1 VIAMMSGMHPDADDP
16 AAEERLRA
24 PAGLLDRLRADPA
37 RAPETIALAA
47 SEQHAPSARAW
58 AATQTARYGHDP
70 AEMARR
76 AKRQHAT
83 LARVGGAVTGL
94 GGFVGIVPDM
104 VGLAWIKSRLVFY
117 VAAAYGFDPG
127 DPMRPAELLV
137 LHDIYPDP
145 LAARRALDGLD
156 RPLAVHY
163 ADRRL
168 GSSDSQLVRRL
179 AQMAGKEA
187 TQRLAGRV
195 VPGVASILNA
205 ATNERATR
213 ALGDRAIRFYGG

>member
-1 VIAMMSGMHPDADDP
+1 MTAMMSAMPPGADDP
-16 AAEERLRA
+16 LAEERLQA
-24 PAGLLDRLRADPA
+24 PAGLLERLRADPV

-47 SEQHAPSARAW
+47 AEQHGPAARAW

-70 AEMARR
+70 AALARR

-104 VGLAWIKSRLVFY
+104 VALAWIKSRLVFY

-137 LHDIYPDP
+137 LHDVYPDP
-145 LAARRALDGLD
+145 PAARRALDGLD
-156 RPLAVHY
+156 RPLAMHY
-163 ADRRL
+163 ADRRRSAAD
-168 GSSDSQLVRRL
+168 GQLVRRL
-179 AQMAGKEA
+179 AQMAGREA

>member
-1 VIAMMSGMHPDADDP
+1 MCTMATDAEDT
-16 AAEERLRA
+16 AAQERLQA
-24 PAGLLDRLRADPA
+24 PAGLLDRLRADPV
-37 RAPETIALAA
+37 RAPEAIALAA
-47 SEQHAPSARAW
+47 AKHHGPAARAW

-70 AEMARR
+70 AALARR

-83 LARVGGAVTGL
+83 LARVEGAVTGL
-94 GGFVGIVPDM
+94 GGFVGIIPDM
-104 VGLAWIKSRLVFY
+104 VALAWIKSRLVFY

-127 DPMRPAELLV
+127 DRMRPAELLV

-145 LAARRALDGLD
+145 AAARLALDGLD

-163 ADRRL
+163 ADRHL
-168 GSSDSQLVRRL
+168 GSSDSQLVWRL
-179 AQMAGKEA
+179 TQMAGKEA
-187 TQRLAGRV
+187 TQRLGGRV
-195 VPGVASILNA
+195 IPGLASILNA

>member
-1 VIAMMSGMHPDADDP
+1 MCTMATDPDDP
-16 AAEERLRA
+16 AAQERLQA

-47 SEQHAPSARAW
+47 AEQHAPAARAW
-58 AATQTARYGHDP
+58 VARQTGRYGHDP

-83 LARVGGAVTGL
+83 LARVEGAVTGL
-94 GGFVGIVPDM
+94 GGFVGIIPDM
-104 VGLAWIKSRLVFY
+104 VALAWIKSRLVFY
-117 VAAAYGFDPG
+117 VAAAHGFDPG

-137 LHDIYPDP
+137 LNDIYPDP
-145 LAARRALDGLD
+145 AAARRALDGLD

-163 ADRRL
+163 ADRHI
-168 GSSDSQLVRRL
+168 GSSENQLVWRL
-179 AQMAGKEA
+179 TQMAGKEA
-187 TQRLAGRV
+187 TQRLGGRV
-195 VPGVASILNA
+195 VPGLASILNA

>member
-1 VIAMMSGMHPDADDP
+1 MCTMAPDAEDP
-16 AAEERLRA
+16 DAQERLQA
-24 PAGLLDRLRADPA
+24 PPGLLDRLRADPA

-47 SEQHAPSARAW
+47 AEQHAPAARAW
-58 AATQTARYGHDP
+58 VATQTARYGHDP
-70 AEMARR
+70 VEMARR

-94 GGFVGIVPDM
+94 GGFVGILPDM

-145 LAARRALDGLD
+145 PAARRALDGLD

-168 GSSDSQLVRRL
+168 ASSDGQLVRRL

-205 ATNERATR
+205 ATNARATR

>member
-1 VIAMMSGMHPDADDP
+1 MGI
-16 AAEERLRA
+16 
-24 PAGLLDRLRADPA
+24 
-37 RAPETIALAA
+37 
-47 SEQHAPSARAW
+47 
-58 AATQTARYGHDP
+58 
-70 AEMARR
+70 ARR

-83 LARVGGAVTGL
+83 FVRVEGAVTGL
-94 GGFVGIVPDM
+94 GGLVGIVPDM

-145 LAARRALDGLD
+145 PAARQALDGLD

-168 GSSDSQLVRRL
+168 ASDGQLVRRL

-195 VPGVASILNA
+195 IPGVASILNA
-205 ATNERATR
+205 ATNERDTR